1 MKEGCGVGEW
11 DERGKRAFSGV
22 LSVFLFEMKER
33 SGRGSKTPNSQCFRV
48 VVFRKSDVYKC
59 IEYLY

>member
-1 MKEGCGVGEW
+1 LVAIMKEGCGVGEW

-33 SGRGSKTPNSQCFRV
+33 SGRGSKTPNS
-48 VVFRKSDVYKC
+48 
-59 IEYLY
+59 

>member
-1 MKEGCGVGEW
+1 LVAIMKEGCGVGEW

-33 SGRGSKTPNSQCFRV
+33 SDRGSKTPNS
-48 VVFRKSDVYKC
+48 
-59 IEYLY
+59 